1 MLKVEQKIRDFTEE
15 QLKKA
20 YDEFKEFTE
29 EGQIGESLIRD
40 LDNEHRSEIC
50 VATGYWRTVELMVM
64 GEIARRY
71 YTKESNGYQNN
82 TR

>member
-20 YDEFKEFTE
+20 YDEFKEFAE

-40 LDNEHRSEIC
+40 LDNEHRSEVC
-50 VATGYWRTVELMVM
+50 R
-64 GEIARRY
+64 
-71 YTKESNGYQNN
+71 
-82 TR
+82 